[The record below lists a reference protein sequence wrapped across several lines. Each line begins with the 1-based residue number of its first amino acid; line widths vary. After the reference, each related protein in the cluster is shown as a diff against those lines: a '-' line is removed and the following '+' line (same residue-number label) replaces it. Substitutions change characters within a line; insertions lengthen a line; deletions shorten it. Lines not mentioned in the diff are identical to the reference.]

1 MNWREWL
8 ISALIVTVVAVQIAE
23 GVYRLESWPLSS
35 VPMFSRRIP
44 PERVPWRIVLLGT
57 RRDGVPFVLTPADF
71 RLTPDE
77 LGRRLGRPI
86 ETLPE
91 RCAQLGRL
99 YNADPRFAANPLTAL
114 SVRAT
119 KLPRPG
125 VPMIP
130 VDATMP
136 CPLGTPAG

>member
-1 MNWREWL
+1 MSWREWL
-8 ISALIVTVVAVQIAE
+8 VSALIVAVVAVKVSE

-35 VPMFSRRIP
+35 VPMFSRHIP
-44 PERVPWRIVLLGT
+44 PELTPWRVTLVGA
-57 RRDGVPFVLTPADF
+57 RRDGVPFVLTPGDF
-71 RLTPDE
+71 RLSPDE

-99 YNADPRFAANPLTAL
+99 YNTDPRFAANPLTTL

-119 KLPRPG
+119 KVPRPG
-125 VPMIP
+125 VPMVP
-130 VDATMP
+130 VDATRP
-136 CPLGTPAG
+136 CPLAPPGG

>member
-1 MNWREWL
+1 MAWREWL
-8 ISALIVTVVAVQIAE
+8 VSVLVVGVVALKIAE
-23 GVYRLESWPLSS
+23 GAYRLEAWPLSS

-44 PERVPWRIVLLGT
+44 AERVPGRIELLGI
-57 RRDGVPFVLTPADF
+57 RAGRPVVLSAAEF

-99 YNADPRFAANPLTAL
+99 YNADPRFAATPLTACMIISL
-114 SVRAT
+114 ST
-119 KLPRPG
+119 SH
-125 VPMIP
+125 
-130 VDATMP
+130 
-136 CPLGTPAG
+136 PLRTVSCMAPS